1 MYLDRL
7 TPGRDLRGSSL
18 DLDKKYICISTFDR
32 IILLSTMRM
41 DANHDNGI
49 KIMRVKRKYNEGRGR
64 GGGGARIAKYLV
76 KKSRQTRG
84 KRGN

>member
-7 TPGRDLRGSSL
+7 TFGRDLCGSSL

-49 KIMRVKRKYNEGRGR
+49 KIMRVKRKYVEGRG
-64 GGGGARIAKYLV
+64 GKIAKYLV

-84 KRGN
+84 N

>member
-18 DLDKKYICISTFDR
+18 DLDKKYICITFDR

-64 GGGGARIAKYLV
+64 GADRKISREKVASN
-76 KKSRQTRG
+76 SRQAW
-84 KRGN
+84 KLMK